1 MSNYKTK
8 LLSVNTFIF
17 DYDGV
22 MTDGVIVLNN
32 EGEPLRTAN
41 VKDGYALQ
49 LLRKL
54 GYNIAII
61 SGGYSPSMQKRF
73 DALSIT
79 DVFLGVSDKL
89 QVYEKYRDDKGL
101 SDAEIVYMGDDIPD
115 YRAMKKCGLKA
126 CPADAVHEIQE
137 ISDYISAKD
146 GGSGCVRDVVEQTLR
161 AQNNWLRK
169 EAFTW

>member
-1 MSNYKTK
+1 MTNFKDK
-8 LLSVNTFIF
+8 LKNIKAFVF
-17 DYDGV
+17 DIDGV
-22 MTDGVIVLNN
+22 WTNGWVYVDAQGKQM
-32 EGEPLRTAN
+32 RTTNA
-41 VKDGYALQ
+41 KDGYAVHYAS
-49 LLRKL
+49 KL
-54 GYNIAII
+54 GYKFAII
-61 SGGYSPSMQKRF
+61 TGGKCDSIISRF
-73 DALSIT
+73 HD
-79 DVFLGVSDKL
+79 LGIEDIYIEACDKTIYL
-89 QVYEKYRDDKGL
+89 AEFMAKYNLKPK
-101 SDAEIVYMGDDIPD
+101 EVMYMGDDIHD